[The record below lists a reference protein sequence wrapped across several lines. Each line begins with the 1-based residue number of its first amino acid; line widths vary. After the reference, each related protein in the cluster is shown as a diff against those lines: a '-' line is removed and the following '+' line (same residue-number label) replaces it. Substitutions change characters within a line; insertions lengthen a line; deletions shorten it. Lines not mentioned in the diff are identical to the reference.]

1 MKRLPRFAAIATAAV
16 AAVVAIVAASAPA
29 EASVNPIPR
38 LIRIA
43 PVGEASSFPAAL
55 AASLI
60 APDASPLGANDWS
73 CRPSSAHPFPVVL
86 VHGTLENMLDNW
98 NGLSPILRAAGYC
111 VFAFN
116 YGNTTGIAGVDGTD
130 DMIVSANAITP
141 FVNRVLSAT
150 HAAKVDL
157 IGHSQGGAL
166 IRYYTDLLG
175 GAPHVD
181 QVIAITPSNHFTD
194 VDGLLQLIDVL
205 NLTPLVDGTLN
216 ALKLPALVQQTTP
229 DSPFYVNVNSHGE
242 TVSGMKYTTIGT
254 RNDEVVTPFTQ
265 SFITAGPGASV
276 DNITLQNVCA
286 NDQSDHLS
294 ASYSKNV
301 AQIIL
306 NKLAPNDQHA
316 IFCYPQAAITGST
329 SL

>member
-1 MKRLPRFAAIATAAV
+1 MKRLPRLAAV
-16 AAVVAIVAASAPA
+16 ATVAVATVAAIVTASLPAAAA
-29 EASVNPIPR
+29 VNPIPR
-38 LIRIA
+38 AIRIA
-43 PVGEASSFPAAL
+43 PLGEASSFPAAL

-60 APDASPLGANDWS
+60 APDASPLGANGS
-73 CRPSSAHPFPVVL
+73 CRPSAAHPFPVVL

-98 NGLSPILRAAGYC
+98 NGLSPILKAAGYC

-116 YGNTTGIAGVDGTD
+116 YGNTTGIPGLNGTD
-130 DMIVSANAITP
+130 DMIASANAITP
-141 FVNRVLSAT
+141 FVNQVLAQTGAS
-150 HAAKVDL
+150 KVDL

-166 IRYYTDLLG
+166 IRYYTNLLG
-175 GAPHVD
+175 GAAHVD

-194 VDGLLQLIDVL
+194 VDGLLQLINAL
-205 NLTPLVDGTLN
+205 NLTPLLDGTLN
-216 ALKLPALVQQTTP
+216 ALQLPALVQQTTP
-229 DSPFYVNVNSHGE
+229 NSPFYVNVNSHGE
-242 TVSGMKYTTIGT
+242 TVSGMKYTNIGT

-265 SFITAGPGASV
+265 SFITAGSGASV
-276 DNITLQNVCA
+276 DNITLQNVCG

-316 IFCYPQAAITGST
+316 IFCYPQAPLTGST
-329 SL
+329 SF

>member
-1 MKRLPRFAAIATAAV
+1 MKRLPRL
-16 AAVVAIVAASAPA
+16 AAVVTVAAATVAAIVTASLPAAAA
-29 EASVNPIPR
+29 VNPIPR
-38 LIRIA
+38 AIRIA
-43 PVGEASSFPAAL
+43 PPGEASSFPAAL

-60 APDASPLGANDWS
+60 APDASPLGANGN
-73 CRPSSAHPFPVVL
+73 CRPSAAHPFPVVL

-98 NGLSPILRAAGYC
+98 NGLSPILKAAGYC

-116 YGNTTGIAGVDGTD
+116 YGNTTGIPGLNGTD
-130 DMIVSANAITP
+130 DMITSANAVTP
-141 FVNRVLSAT
+141 FVNQVLARTGAS
-150 HAAKVDL
+150 KVDL

-166 IRYYTDLLG
+166 IRYYTNLLG
-175 GAPHVD
+175 GAAHVD

-194 VDGLLQLIDVL
+194 VDGLLELINAL
-205 NLTPLVDGTLN
+205 NLTPLLDGTLN
-216 ALKLPALVQQTTP
+216 ALQLPALVQQTTP
-229 DSPFYVNVNSHGE
+229 NSPFYVNVNSHGE
-242 TVSGMKYTTIGT
+242 TVSGMKYTNIGT

-276 DNITLQNVCA
+276 DNIILQNVCG

-294 ASYSKNV
+294 ASFSKNV

-306 NKLAPNDQHA
+306 NKLAPNDQHT
-316 IFCYPQAAITGST
+316 IFCYPQAPLTGST